1 MSDQSGEQCSTPTLS
16 WDYTEHRFQ
25 IFYLWLSWTIFFKL
39 SYNVMS
45 YPLLKNYYRKSPMK
59 YSSACY
65 YVITEDSVQCY
76 FSSRN
81 QCKPLSMWYLPI
93 CPDASTLPLQKEKIL
108 LCWEKATGSTSVN
121 TRGVGGKGAAKK
133 GKFTANAKL
142 SAAAELKI
150 RDVPCT
156 PMRGS

>member
-39 SYNVMS
+39 SYNVIS

-65 YVITEDSVQCY
+65 YVIIEDSVQCY

-93 CPDASTLPLQKEKIL
+93 CPDASYPPTPERENPTMLRKSHWKY
-108 LCWEKATGSTSVN
+108 LCQYQ
-121 TRGVGGKGAAKK
+121 RGGR
-133 GKFTANAKL
+133 
-142 SAAAELKI
+142 E
-150 RDVPCT
+150 
-156 PMRGS
+156 RGSKQRQVYC